1 MKEIFYY
8 KSKFFNLKIYLEDGS
23 IVLIE
28 RIYDENIE
36 TEITTKSKEVQ
47 KVENEFNEYLGGK
60 RKTFDIPIN
69 LVGTEFQKKV
79 WNELLNIPYGETRS
93 YKDIAKAIGNEKA
106 SRAIGNANN
115 KNPVM
120 IIVPCH
126 RVIGS
131 NNKLVGYGGGL
142 DMKEKLLE
150 LERNN
155 K

>member
-8 KSKFFNLKIYLEDGS
+8 KSRFFNLKIYLENGR
-23 IVLIE
+23 IILIE

-47 KVENEFNEYLGGK
+47 KIENEFNEYLGGK
-60 RKTFDIPIN
+60 RKTFDIPIK

-131 NNKLVGYGGGL
+131 DKKLVGYGGGL

-150 LERNN
+150 LEENN